1 MQKLFSI
8 KNLFNSQEK
17 KRLVSNFFS
26 LSILQVANYLF
37 PLITLPY
44 LVRVLGPSQYGL
56 VAFAQAFI
64 GYFQILTNYGFN
76 LSATREISINRES
89 PEKVSEIFS
98 SVITIQILL
107 AILSFMLMTLV
118 IFSFAKFRGDWLL
131 YFYTFGLVLG
141 NVLFPVWFFQGIE
154 RMKYITLLNVL
165 ARFIFTIAIFVF
177 IRKESDYI
185 YVPLINSIGM
195 VLSGTI
201 GLWLIF
207 NRLGVKFVMP
217 GLTGIKYHLN
227 EGWHIFISTI
237 AISLYTIS
245 NTFILGLFAS
255 SEIVGYYSAAE
266 KIIQAVRG
274 LLMPIYISIY
284 PYVSKLFH
292 ESKEKGI
299 YFINKMVFSIGVLSL
314 FISLFL
320 YLFSGLVIG
329 IIFGIKYNNSIA
341 IIKILSFF
349 PFVTCFGI
357 LFGSHT
363 MLNLDYKTAY
373 SKILI
378 FAGVINVLIACLLA
392 PYYGG
397 IGVAIALMI
406 CESFIAISE
415 FIYLRSK
422 NVNIN
427 PLFKIFSKI

>member
-1 MQKLFSI
+1 MQRLFSI

-76 LSATREISINRES
+76 LSATREISINREN

-107 AILSFMLMTLV
+107 AILSFMVMALV
-118 IFSFAKFRGDWLL
+118 VFSFSKFRDDWLL

-165 ARFIFTIAIFVF
+165 ARFVFTIAIFVF
-177 IRKESDYI
+177 IHEESDYI

-195 VLSGTI
+195 VLSGTV

-207 NRLGVKFVMP
+207 NRFGVNFIMP
-217 GLTGIKYHLN
+217 DVESIKYHLN
-227 EGWHIFISTI
+227 EGWHIFISTV

-266 KIIQAVRG
+266 KIIRAVQG
-274 LLMPIYISIY
+274 LSSPMSQSIY
-284 PYVSKLFH
+284 PYISRLVSQ
-292 ESKEKGI
+292 SKESAIK
-299 YFINKMVFSIGVLSL
+299 FIKKIIILIGS
-314 FISLFL
+314 FTFIISLLIFIFANLIVKLLLGLQYNESVIILRIISFL
-320 YLFSGLVIG
+320 PFIIALSN
-329 IIFGIKYNNSIA
+329 IFG
-341 IIKILSFF
+341 
-349 PFVTCFGI
+349 TQ
-357 LFGSHT
+357 T
-363 MLNLDYKTAY
+363 MLTFGYKKTF
-373 SKILI
+373 SRILI
-378 FAGVINVLIACLLA
+378 FASVINITLSFVLIPIFKANGTA
-392 PYYGG
+392 FS
-397 IGVAIALMI
+397 AL
-406 CESFIAISE
+406 ISE
-415 FIYLRSK
+415 IYVSLAMFIYLK
-422 NVNIN
+422 NK
-427 PLFKIFSKI
+427 LIF

>member
-76 LSATREISINRES
+76 LSATREISINREN

-266 KIIQAVRG
+266 RIIKAVQG
-274 LLMPIYISIY
+274 LSSPMSQSIY
-284 PYVSKLFH
+284 PYISRMVNQSKKSAILFIKKIIILIG
-292 ESKEKGI
+292 SLT
-299 YFINKMVFSIGVLSL
+299 FI
-314 FISLFL
+314 ISLFVFIFANFIVKL
-320 YLFSGLVIG
+320 LLGPQYYESVVILR
-329 IIFGIKYNNSIA
+329 IISFLPFIIALNNIFGTQTMLTFGYKKEFSRILILASA
-341 IIKILSFF
+341 INIILSFIF
-349 PFVTCFGI
+349 IPIYQANG
-357 LFGSHT
+357 
-363 MLNLDYKTAY
+363 TAF
-373 SKILI
+373 SALI
-378 FAGVINVLIACLLA
+378 SEIYVLLA
-392 PYYGG
+392 
-397 IGVAIALMI
+397 M
-406 CESFIAISE
+406 
-415 FIYLRSK
+415 FIYLK
-422 NVNIN
+422 NK
-427 PLFKIFSKI
+427 LIF